1 MDFLLYFNRKDILF
15 DLLFCL
21 EIIFYFVL
29 LFFIYLLYFIIIL
42 YFIYLFQTML
52 LARVINGIIVV

>member
-1 MDFLLYFNRKDILF
+1 MDFLLYFNRKDIWF

-29 LFFIYLLYFIIIL
+29 LFSYIIIFLLYLYLFIYFKPCYLLV
-42 YFIYLFQTML
+42 L
-52 LARVINGIIVV
+52 LME